1 LETEVDRRRRGVLLG
16 RTEVI
21 RNRKR
26 VQRLFIDIVKSA
38 EHEILLIFPTVNSF
52 LREQRLGII
61 SLLKYCTME
70 RGVNIKIL
78 TPTNDDVQEVV
89 EGIVEE
95 TEGQT
100 QKNFHI
106 RAVDVTYEESTV
118 NTVTIIIVDK
128 KASLVI
134 EKRDDSKENFIDAIG
149 LATYSNSKPTVSS
162 YISIFESLW
171 NQTKLYEELR
181 RHNKMQQEFI
191 NIAAHELRTPA
202 QSLLGY
208 AELAKADPHYIEKQ
222 VQSFIDVIY
231 RNSFRIHKLTKDIL
245 YVTRIES
252 QTLNLNKTKF
262 NLKDVMLSAIEDAQT
277 KLVPRNRSN
286 RVEVA
291 YKSVKGIAGEAA
303 NNSDD
308 IFVQADRDRI
318 TQVISNLLDN
328 ALKFTPHGLV
338 SVDISRPKEYK
349 EGQEQYNEE
358 EAVVVSVKDTGS
370 GIDPEIFPKLFTKF
384 TSKSFSGTG
393 LGLYISKCIIEAH
406 GGKVWAKNNNEQGK
420 SGAIFCFT
428 LPLVK

>member
-1 LETEVDRRRRGVLLG
+1 
-16 RTEVI
+16 
-21 RNRKR
+21 
-26 VQRLFIDIVKSA
+26 
-38 EHEILLIFPTVNSF
+38 
-52 LREQRLGII
+52 
-61 SLLKYCTME
+61 M
-70 RGVNIKIL
+70 NIKIL
-78 TPTNDDVQEVV
+78 TPINDDVQKIVQ
-89 EGIVEE
+89 GIVEE
-95 TEGQT
+95 IGGQA
-100 QKNFHI
+100 QKNFHV
-106 RAVDVTYEESTV
+106 RDVDVTYEKSTV
-118 NTVTIIIVDK
+118 TTVTIMIVDK
-128 KASLVI
+128 KASLAI

-181 RHNKMQQEFI
+181 KHNKMQQEFI

-245 YVTRIES
+245 DVTRIES

-262 NLKDVMLSAIEDAQT
+262 NLKDVMISAIEDAQT
-277 KLVPRNRSN
+277 KLVPRNSSDK
-286 RVEVA
+286 VEVA
-291 YKSVKGIAGEAA
+291 YKSLKGIAGEAA
-303 NNSDD
+303 NHSDN

-338 SVDISRPKEYK
+338 SVDISTPKEYK
-349 EGQEQYNEE
+349 EGQGEDNEE
-358 EAVVVSVKDTGS
+358 EAVVVSVEDTGS

-393 LGLYISKCIIEAH
+393 LGLYISKSIIEAH
-406 GGKVWAKNNNEQGK
+406 GGKIWAKNNNEQGK
-420 SGAIFCFT
+420 SGATFFFS
-428 LPLVK
+428 LPLVT

>member
-1 LETEVDRRRRGVLLG
+1 
-16 RTEVI
+16 
-21 RNRKR
+21 
-26 VQRLFIDIVKSA
+26 
-38 EHEILLIFPTVNSF
+38 
-52 LREQRLGII
+52 
-61 SLLKYCTME
+61 M
-70 RGVNIKIL
+70 NIKIL
-78 TPTNDDVQEVV
+78 TPINDDVQKIVQ
-89 EGIVEE
+89 GIVEE
-95 TEGQT
+95 IGGQA
-100 QKNFHI
+100 QKNFHV
-106 RAVDVTYEESTV
+106 RDVDVTYEKSTV
-118 NTVTIIIVDK
+118 TTVTIMIVDK
-128 KASLVI
+128 KASLAI

-181 RHNKMQQEFI
+181 KHNKMQQEFI

-245 YVTRIES
+245 DVTRIES

-262 NLKDVMLSAIEDAQT
+262 NLKDVMISAIEDAQT
-277 KLVPRNRSN
+277 KLVPRNSSDK
-286 RVEVA
+286 VELA
-291 YKSVKGIAGEAA
+291 YKSRKGIAGEAA
-303 NNSDD
+303 NHSDN

-318 TQVISNLLDN
+318 TQVISNQLDN

-338 SVDISRPKEYK
+338 SVDISRPKE
-349 EGQEQYNEE
+349 EGQGEDNEE

-393 LGLYISKCIIEAH
+393 LGLYISKSIIEAH
-406 GGKVWAKNNNEQGK
+406 GGKIWAKNNNEQGK
-420 SGAIFCFT
+420 SGATFFFS
-428 LPLVK
+428 LPLVT